1 MGNSKGISPAR
12 IAQIIL
18 SGLLFLTAVSQTQAT
33 VPALLFQSSEALDI
47 TISAPFGEINRKRD
61 KEVEYPGTLSY
72 VDANGAQVVLD
83 VKLEVRGNYRLQSSI
98 CRYSQLWVNIQTGQ
112 AKGTLFEGQDKIKL
126 VAQCRDGD
134 RYSEYIVKEHQA
146 YKLFEQLSEYSFATR
161 LLNTTYEDSE
171 KPGEPRTS
179 LGFFIEHQK
188 QLAKRFD
195 MKTVDLNGVP
205 IRELE
210 PVQSSLVALFMYLVG
225 NTDFSLVLAP
235 AGEEC
240 CHNAKLMVDENGTYF
255 PVPYDFD
262 SSGYVDTSYAAPPDP
277 ALGITTNRQRRFRG
291 YCAQQDFVAG
301 AVQQFQAARE
311 ALAAVTADT
320 ALVKAGTAKRS
331 TDYLNDFYDTIGTP
345 KDFQRQILDACR

>member
-1 MGNSKGISPAR
+1 MRNSQRTSPVGIT
-12 IAQIIL
+12 QIIL
-18 SGLLFLTAVSQTQAT
+18 SLLLLSAALQAQAT
-33 VPALLFQSSEALDI
+33 VPAPLFQSDEPLDI

-72 VDANGAQVVLD
+72 TDASGEQVVLD
-83 VKLEVRGNYRLQSSI
+83 IKLEVRGNFRLQSSI
-98 CRYSQLWVNIQTGQ
+98 CRYSQLWVNIRTGQ
-112 AKGTLFEGQDKIKL
+112 ARGTVFEGQDKIKL

-134 RYSEYIVKEHQA
+134 RYREYIAKEHQA

-171 KPGEPRTS
+171 KPGEARTN

-188 QLAKRFD
+188 QLTERFD

-210 PVQSSLVALFMYLVG
+210 PAQSSLVALFMYLIG

-262 SSGYVDTSYAAPPDP
+262 SSGYVDTSYAVPPDP
-277 ALGITTNRQRRFRG
+277 AMGIKTNRQRRFRG
-291 YCAQQDFVAG
+291 YCAQQDSVAG

-320 ALVKAGTAKRS
+320 TLVKAATAKRS
-331 TDYLNDFYDTIGTP
+331 TDYLNAFYDTISTP
-345 KDFQRQILDACR
+345 KDFQRHILGACR